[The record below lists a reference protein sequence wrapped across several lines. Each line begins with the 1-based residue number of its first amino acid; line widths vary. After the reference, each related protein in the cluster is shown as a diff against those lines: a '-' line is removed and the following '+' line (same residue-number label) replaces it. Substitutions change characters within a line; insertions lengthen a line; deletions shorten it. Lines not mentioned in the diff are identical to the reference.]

1 MSKTESD
8 HIKNLDLS
16 DRIWIQI
23 LKTPH
28 STSFQKTGS
37 TTPLVRTGLAGPGN
51 GNQVGGFPW
60 LWLEDPGPAGPRDTY
75 IWYLVSYISSA
86 GVDCRSISGI
96 TEI

>member
-51 GNQVGGFPW
+51 GNQVGGFPVMVRGIQVR
-60 LWLEDPGPAGPRDTY
+60 LDLGIR
-75 IWYLVSYISSA
+75 
-86 GVDCRSISGI
+86 ISGI
-96 TEI
+96 